1 MDESRQSIIDWV
13 ALHVLPNEG
22 YVRARLRRV
31 TRRSDEI
38 DDVIQEAYCRIAEL
52 DTVAHIRDGRAYFL
66 AAARSILL
74 RRIRRERVVRI
85 DAVTDV
91 EAMATIDDSER
102 KLTNV
107 VIAPG
112 DVHKHHAGVVPSRE
126 GALDSAPAAVEFVS
140 TSISS
145 GGDGVRLPEDWKDVP
160 ADNPQCK
167 LVDARRGYQLFDI
180 GRDHWRTEVRVV
192 ERVTTPGGGL
202 TTPARFVVE
211 RAKPG
216 LQEA

>member
-1 MDESRQSIIDWV
+1 LKAGGVDDSRQSIIDWV

-74 RRIRRERVVRI
+74 QRIRRERVVRI

-91 EAMATIDDSER
+91 EAMATIDDSPSPEEVTGARRDLARVLGLIAGLPPMSRKVIELR
-102 KLTNV
+102 KLHGFSQKETAQRLGVSEAV
-107 VIAPG
+107 VENNSIRGLRAILKALEADPG
-112 DVHKHHAGVVPSRE
+112 PRPK
-126 GALDSAPAAVEFVS
+126 PAE
-140 TSISS
+140 
-145 GGDGVRLPEDWKDVP
+145 P
-160 ADNPQCK
+160 AEPQPPV
-167 LVDARRGYQLFDI
+167 LHARR
-180 GRDHWRTEVRVV
+180 
-192 ERVTTPGGGL
+192 
-202 TTPARFVVE
+202 
-211 RAKPG
+211 
-216 LQEA
+216 